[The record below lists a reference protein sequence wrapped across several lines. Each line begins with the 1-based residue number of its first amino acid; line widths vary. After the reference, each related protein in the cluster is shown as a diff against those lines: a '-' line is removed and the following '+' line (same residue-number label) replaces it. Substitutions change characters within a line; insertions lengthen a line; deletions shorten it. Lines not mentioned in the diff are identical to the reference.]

1 MYNDMTNDSSE
12 DPKKEG
18 FVKKINSKVTKNLST
33 LRYTTIGI
41 SIVLILIYSMRI
53 VGILLNFEWLKWEI
67 LVMCLGYAAQG
78 ILLILI
84 I

>member
-53 VGILLNFEWLKWEI
+53 VGILLNIEF
-67 LVMCLGYAAQG
+67 
-78 ILLILI
+78 LIW
-84 I
+84 